1 MRLSLNM
8 IVIIELGGYAGQNS
22 RRAEGRGNPPHRRT
36 HGVRGC
42 PGGSLSVKVSLPAN
56 GGQRI
61 QQYNQDS
68 RLRRVSPGY
77 TICCEHHGSTIN
89 SQELSQPGSGPRPT
103 AREPGWGG
111 LRVLALQP
119 HVAGERPSLL
129 LQWVLH
135 LKCLSSESSSHS
147 RITRRGVV
155 VVGHSCLP
163 NRNYLSGYSPWC
175 TSCVSMFCAKHW
187 VCLVCVH
194 GKTKF
199 FRMQDFF

>member
-36 HGVRGC
+36 RGVCQC
-42 PGGSLSVKVSLPAN
+42 PGGSVSAKVSLPVN
-56 GGQRI
+56 GGQCI
-61 QQYNQDS
+61 QQYNHDS
-68 RLRRVSPGY
+68 RLCQLSPGY
-77 TICCEHHGSTIN
+77 PICCEHHGSTIR
-89 SQELSQPGSGPRPT
+89 SRELSQPESGPRPT

-135 LKCLSSESSSHS
+135 LKCLSSELSSHS
-147 RITRRGVV
+147 RITRGVV

-163 NRNYLSGYSPWC
+163 NRNDLSGCSLWC
-175 TSCVSMFCAKHW
+175 TSCASVPHQK
-187 VCLVCVH
+187 
-194 GKTKF
+194 
-199 FRMQDFF
+199 